1 MNITETKMELEQK
14 QQQVERLHALFLQSE
29 VHCMVN
35 AEVIAIRGNMGLSIA
50 KDMIRM
56 VDKKSKGAKV
66 FIQRMN
72 GLEAITRLATTFAN
86 NAKVRL
92 LDMYG
97 EEKID
102 ENVGN
107 ISRHVNILY
116 SMDAEQIVSIMNCTE
131 MVKNGHIPSYL
142 NLEASDYQNM
152 AQKTNIP
159 YEYVAKIV
167 NELQNFTINVEQI

>member
-1 MNITETKMELEQK
+1 MELEQK
-14 QQQVERLHALFLQSE
+14 QQEVERLHTLFLQSE

-35 AEVIAIRGNMGLSIA
+35 AEVIAIRGQMGLSIGNQ
-50 KDMIRM
+50 MLRM

-66 FIQRMN
+66 FIHRMN
-72 GLEAITRLATTFAN
+72 GLEGITRLATTFAN

-92 LDMYG
+92 LDLYG

-107 ISRHVNILY
+107 LSRHVNILY

-131 MVKNGHIPSYL
+131 MVKAGHIPTYV
-142 NLEASDYQNM
+142 NMEASDYQNM
-152 AQKTNIP
+152 AQKTGIP
-159 YEYVAKIV
+159 FEYVKKIV
-167 NELQNFTINVEQI
+167 NELQNFTVVNDPI